1 MDKIGYGDYFDQDYF
16 NIMISGV
23 IDQSNPN
30 GDITERKLAEII
42 NSLISSKKTSSVVKN
57 SIAQA
62 KKQAVASVV

>member
-1 MDKIGYGDYFDQDYF
+1 
-16 NIMISGV
+16 MISGV

-57 SIAQA
+57 SIA
-62 KKQAVASVV
+62 